1 MSFDANKGQNN
12 SCTLNS
18 KGDQYVECT
27 ECGATAEIG
36 TVIHAD
42 DNVTQGEIVS
52 DNAAKTSSLYDRYV
66 QLAESIT
73 DEVNCEFTDENAGK
87 NRKYCFTFTC
97 TAEKMIFEMRVRSIK

>member
-36 TVIHAD
+36 
-42 DNVTQGEIVS
+42 
-52 DNAAKTSSLYDRYV
+52 
-66 QLAESIT
+66 
-73 DEVNCEFTDENAGK
+73 ENAGK